1 LAAVRI
7 QLEYEVMLKLICFVA
22 AYVSIDVLS
31 RGAMALSNF
40 ASLTAA
46 WKASGITL
54 WQIGIDILIAAACY
68 WVLWISAKHTKSL
81 RARLV
86 APALVASVLLGSLWF
101 GEMISQ
107 MFWGYVSLTF
117 AAFFATNY
125 LVLLSWAKLSDSKP
139 WPS

>member
-1 LAAVRI
+1 
-7 QLEYEVMLKLICFVA
+7 MLKIFGFVA
-22 AYVSIDVLS
+22 AYVSIDVVS

-46 WKASGITL
+46 WDASGITL
-54 WQIGIDILIAAACY
+54 WQIGIDIFLAAASY
-68 WVLWISAKHTKSL
+68 WVLWISAKHLKPL
-81 RARLV
+81 HARLV

-117 AAFFATNY
+117 VAFFATNY
-125 LVLLSWAKLSDSKP
+125 LALLSWAKLSDGKP
-139 WPS
+139 WSS